1 MVKIVIDYDA
11 KKVNSTPKMVY
22 IGNDNVEAKDA
33 FEKAALKTKGYV
45 EFHNIGLAVKRK
57 FGVKKAPSTKAKSK

>member
-1 MVKIVIDYDA
+1 MVKIVIDYAA

-22 IGNDNVEAKDA
+22 IGHDNVEAKDA

-45 EFHNIGLAVKRK
+45 EFHNLGLAMKRK
-57 FGVKKAPSTKAKSK
+57 FAVEKAPSTKAKSK